1 MFKKARQE
9 HVHHFLPLSLKG
21 VDMVPLTQLP
31 PQTNDYREIQRQ
43 KESFQQKPSLSVS
56 IIIPFYKERHILA
69 RTLASLVYQT
79 YPSHL
84 FEVIVSDD
92 GSSEPVIETLEIFKE
107 QLTLQYVRQEDL
119 GFRVCAARNLGL
131 QRAQGEVIISLDF
144 DMICPPEFI
153 AAHLT
158 WFHVSD
164 RVATIGP
171 RKFIDAKDIAISDIR
186 SNFARIAQ
194 LPSQSS
200 ISNYKKDID
209 GRIAQFAN
217 FYKHPFP
224 AKLFHTCNVA
234 YRRSHSQLIGGFD
247 EAYDYHYGF
256 EDVDFGHRLWLAG
269 IFLVPEAAALAY
281 HQENEVISWE
291 ERNKGGS
298 VNVARFFKKFPDT
311 RQKIWATRQ

>member
-1 MFKKARQE
+1 
-9 HVHHFLPLSLKG
+9 
-21 VDMVPLTQLP
+21 MVPLTPLP

-43 KESFQQKPSLSVS
+43 KEAFQQEPSLSVS
-56 IIIPFYKERHILA
+56 IIIPFYKDRHILA

-92 GSSEPVIETLEIFKE
+92 GSSEPVMETLEAFKE

-119 GFRVCAARNLGL
+119 GLRVCAARNLGL

-144 DMICPPEFI
+144 DMICPPQFI
-153 AAHLT
+153 AAHLA

-171 RKFIDAKDIAISDIR
+171 RKFIDAKDITLNDIR

-200 ISNYKKDID
+200 ISNYKKEID
-209 GRIAQFAN
+209 GRIAQFATL
-217 FYKHPFP
+217 YKHPLP

-234 YRRSHSQLIGGFD
+234 YRRSHAELIGGFD

-269 IFLVPEAAALAY
+269 IFLIPEVTALAY
-281 HQENEVISWE
+281 HQENEVIAWE